1 MCVSSCLCCNLF
13 VQALDYSPPED
24 MRRHAVKPWDPPLD
38 LVSLGTEVKVGAL
51 HRIKPG
57 TIGPRFWEEDD
68 FVLGKVPI
76 LGELASALAL
86 PRGRLLCVP
95 LGRVG
100 HVGVLEW
107 MCPCGTFKCSA
118 LKDK

>member
-1 MCVSSCLCCNLF
+1 M
-13 VQALDYSPPED
+13 
-24 MRRHAVKPWDPPLD
+24 
-38 LVSLGTEVKVGAL
+38 GAM

-57 TIGPRFWEEDD
+57 TIGPRFWKEDD

-107 MCPCGTFKCSA
+107 MCPCNTFKCSA
-118 LKDK
+118 LK

>member
-1 MCVSSCLCCNLF
+1 M
-13 VQALDYSPPED
+13 
-24 MRRHAVKPWDPPLD
+24 KPLDPPLD
-38 LVSLGTEVKVGAL
+38 LVSLGTEVKLGAL

-57 TIGPRFWEEDD
+57 TIGPGFWEADN
-68 FVLGKVPI
+68 FVPGKVPV
-76 LGELASALAL
+76 LGELDSALAF

-95 LGRVG
+95 LGSVG

-107 MCPCGTFKCSA
+107 MCSCGTFKCSA